1 MSEYLIIIYPVFLLI
16 VYTIL
21 VVKRINRGYRPM
33 SKEERAR
40 IDKKNVRLAALR
52 KRWIEEGKLIDYTK
66 KD

>member
-1 MSEYLIIIYPVFLLI
+1 MSEYLIMIYPAFLLI